1 LNPDNINPGLERRM
15 KIVVLG
21 GTGRI
26 GARVVALQAERGHE
40 AVAASRSTGVDAVA
54 GTGLDAAFAG
64 ADVVVDATES
74 SAWDEAGVI
83 EFFTTATGNVLAAEE
98 RAGVGHHVALS
109 IVGIDRNPEARGYLA
124 GKVVQERLIGES
136 AVPSTIVRATQFF
149 EFLPQIADASTVD
162 GEVRIGTALMQP
174 VAAEAVARA
183 LADAAEA
190 QTAGA
195 VEIAGP
201 ERAPLAEFL
210 RRDLS
215 DRGDARAVVVDP
227 AAGYFGRVVGET
239 SLVPARDD
247 AVIDAVG
254 YEEWRAAS

>member
-1 LNPDNINPGLERRM
+1 M

-26 GARVVALQAERGHE
+26 GARVVALLAERGHE
-40 AVAASRSTGVDAVA
+40 VVAASRSTGVDAMA
-54 GTGLDAAFAG
+54 GTGLDEAFAG

-83 EFFTTATGNVLAAEE
+83 AFFTAATGNVLAAEE

-109 IVGIDRNPEARGYLA
+109 IVGIDRNPDARGYLA
-124 GKVVQERLIGES
+124 GKVAQERLVAAS

-162 GEVRIGTALMQP
+162 GEVRVGTALLQP

-190 QTAGA
+190 APGGA
-195 VEIAGP
+195 VDVAGP
-201 ERAPLAEFL
+201 ERAPLADFL
-210 RRDLS
+210 RRDLAA
-215 DRGDARAVVVDP
+215 RGDARSVVVDP

-239 SLVPARDD
+239 SLVPAGD
-247 AVIDAVG
+247 ALIDGVG
-254 YEEWRAAS
+254 YEEWLAAR

>member
-1 LNPDNINPGLERRM
+1 M

-26 GARVVALQAERGHE
+26 GARVAALLTERGHE
-40 AVAASRSTGVDAVA
+40 VVAASRSTGVDAVA
-54 GTGLDAAFAG
+54 GTGLDDAFAG

-83 EFFTTATGNVLAAEE
+83 EFFTTATGNVLAAEQ
-98 RAGVGHHVALS
+98 RAGVAHHVALS

-124 GKVVQERLIGES
+124 GKVVQERLVTGS
-136 AVPSTIVRATQFF
+136 PVPSTIVRATQFF

-162 GEVRIGTALMQP
+162 GAVRVGTALLQP
-174 VAAEAVARA
+174 VAADAVALA

-190 QTAGA
+190 PVGGA
-195 VEIAGP
+195 VDVAGP

-210 RRDLS
+210 RRDLAV
-215 DRGDARAVVVDP
+215 RGDARRVVVDP

-239 SLVPARDD
+239 SLVPAGEATVDT
-247 AVIDAVG
+247 VT
-254 YEEWRAAS
+254 YKEWLLAR

>member
-1 LNPDNINPGLERRM
+1 M

-26 GARVVALQAERGHE
+26 GARVVALLTERGHE

-54 GTGLDAAFAG
+54 GTGLDEAFAG
-64 ADVVVDATES
+64 ADAVVDATES
-74 SAWDEAGVI
+74 SAWDEQGVI
-83 EFFTTATGNVLAAEE
+83 DFFTAATGNVLAAEA
-98 RAGVGHHVALS
+98 RAGVAHHVALS

-124 GKVVQERLIGES
+124 GKVVQERLVAES
-136 AVPSTIVRATQFF
+136 PVPSTIVRATQFF

-190 QTAGA
+190 PAGGA
-195 VEIAGP
+195 VDVAGP
-201 ERAPLAEFL
+201 ERAPLGDFL
-210 RRDLS
+210 RRDLAA
-215 DRGDARAVVVDP
+215 RGDARSLVVDP

-239 SLVPARDD
+239 SLVPVGDAAIDD
-247 AVIDAVG
+247 VT
-254 YEEWRAAS
+254 YEEWLAAR